1 MKLFSI
7 IADTQSGRAFENMGQ
22 TYGLSDEMAAQ
33 VTRYFLP
40 PIKKVLSRRSETVDG
55 MVSVLEFL
63 GSRRCDRVMEDA
75 RMFGHPRVAEEG
87 ERILAYL
94 FGDSGHTAKLIDK
107 RARALQVEP
116 RVLDQMLPF
125 IAVLAIGAVE
135 KRTRRPLGAVLQRM
149 AKGATEPRDLL
160 NPYAALAQHI
170 KKRDAGGKNG
180 GRRSFIFGGLF
191 AKTESRSAA

>member
-1 MKLFSI
+1 MKLFRI
-7 IADTQSGRAFENMGQ
+7 IADTQSGRTFENMGQ

-40 PIKKVLSRRSETVDG
+40 PIKKVLARRSETVEG

-63 GSRRCDRVMEDA
+63 GARRCDRVMEDA

-94 FGDSGHTAKLIDK
+94 FGENGHTAKLVEK

-135 KRTRRPLGAVLQRM
+135 KRTRRPLGVVLHRM
-149 AKGATEPRDLL
+149 AKGAMEPRDLL
-160 NPYAALAQHI
+160 NPYTALAAQI
-170 KKRDAGGKNG
+170 KKRDASERNGGK
-180 GRRSFIFGGLF
+180 RPSLFGGLF
-191 AKTESRSAA
+191 ARPESRSAA